1 MKIILWVYFAMFML
15 SFLSYAIVKC
25 GRRFKV
31 FDFDKKVEDA
41 LLNVA
46 SVLKEGFYALVIGYT
61 FCYLVGLMK

>member
-46 SVLKEGFYALVIGYT
+46 SVLKEGF
-61 FCYLVGLMK
+61 